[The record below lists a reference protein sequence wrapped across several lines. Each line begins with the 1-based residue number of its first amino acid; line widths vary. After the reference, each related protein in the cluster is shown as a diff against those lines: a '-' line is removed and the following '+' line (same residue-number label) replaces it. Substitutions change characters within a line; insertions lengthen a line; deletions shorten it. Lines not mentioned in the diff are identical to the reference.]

1 MQFHKGSVDVIEP
14 GKSGGGLTEYI
25 QHHLTHNQMIP
36 GQPMNPAN
44 FNWDSWGVALGL
56 GLLFV
61 LWFALY
67 ARKATSGV
75 PTKGQA
81 FVEMIVEFVDGQVK
95 DTYHGDR
102 RSITPLALTIFMWVV
117 FMNTMD
123 LLPLDLAG
131 WLVQTFAGEEAAH
144 HTYARVVPTA
154 DLNTT
159 LGISTG
165 VFFVLIGHALAAK
178 GGKGFGKELL
188 TAPFHAHGLV
198 AQIILAPI
206 NLGMNIIEW
215 LVKPI
220 SLAMRLFGN
229 MYGGEL
235 VFMLIAGL
243 MAGWVTFLPG
253 VLANAAWGI
262 FHILIIVLQAFI
274 FMILT
279 VVYIA
284 GARESH

>member
-1 MQFHKGSVDVIEP
+1 VSE
-14 GKSGGGLTEYI
+14 SNSSGGLTEYI
-25 QHHLTHNQMIP
+25 THHLGHNSVQLV
-36 GQPMNPAN
+36 GDGALGR
-44 FNWDSWGVALGL
+44 FNLDSWGIGLVLGL
-56 GLLFV
+56 AFV
-61 LWFALY
+61 AWFAFF
-67 ARKATSGV
+67 ARKATAGV

-81 FVEMIVEFVDGQVK
+81 FVELVMEFVDGQVK
-95 DTYHGDR
+95 DTFHGDR

-123 LLPLDLAG
+123 LIPLDLPSFLVTHIAG
-131 WLVQTFAGEEAAH
+131 AEAAEH
-144 HTYARVVPTA
+144 SHFRMVPTA
-154 DLNTT
+154 DLMTPAA
-159 LGISTG
+159 LSVS
-165 VFFVLIGHALAAK
+165 VFFILIGHALAAK
-178 GGKGFGKELL
+178 GGMGLGKEFL
-188 TAPFHAHGLV
+188 TAPFHAHGPAAIV
-198 AQIILAPI
+198 LAPV
-206 NLGMNIIEW
+206 NLAMNIIEW

-243 MAGWVTFLPG
+243 MASWVTWVPG
-253 VLANAAWGI
+253 ILANTAWAI
-262 FHILIIVLQAFI
+262 FHILIILLQGFI

>member
-1 MQFHKGSVDVIEP
+1 MSEQTG
-14 GKSGGGLTEYI
+14 SGGLNEYI
-25 QHHLTHNQMIP
+25 KHHLTHNTTEVF
-36 GQPMNPAN
+36 GGS
-44 FNWDSWGVALGL
+44 FHFDSWAVALALGL
-56 GLLFV
+56 MFITWFGL
-61 LWFALY
+61 A

-75 PTKGQA
+75 PSKGQA
-81 FVEMIVEFVDGQVK
+81 FVEMIVEFIDGQVK
-95 DTYHGDR
+95 DTFHGDR
-102 RSITPLALTIFMWVV
+102 RSVTPLALTIFMWVV

-123 LLPLDLAG
+123 LIPLDLPG
-131 WLVQTFAGEEAAH
+131 WLVHTTAGAEAAH
-144 HTYARVVPTA
+144 HTYFRAVPTA

-159 LGISTG
+159 FALSVS
-165 VFFVLIGHALAAK
+165 VFFILIGHSISAK
-178 GGKGFGKELL
+178 GALGFGKELL
-188 TAPFHAHGLV
+188 TAPFHGHGV
-198 AQIILAPI
+198 MQIVLAPV
-206 NLGMNIIEW
+206 NLLMNIIEW

-243 MAGWVTFLPG
+243 LGSWATFVPG
-253 VLANAAWGI
+253 IFANAAWAI
-262 FHILIIVLQAFI
+262 FHILIILLQAFI

>member
-1 MQFHKGSVDVIEP
+1 VSES
-14 GKSGGGLTEYI
+14 SGGGLTGYI
-25 QHHLTHNQMIP
+25 QHHLTHNQAVH
-36 GQPMNPAN
+36 GAPADPSN
-44 FNWDSWGVALGL
+44 FNWDSWGVALAL

-61 LWFALY
+61 LWFGRA
-67 ARKATSGV
+67 ARKATAGV
-75 PTKGQA
+75 PGKAQA
-81 FVEMIVEFVDGQVK
+81 FVELIVEFVDGQVR
-95 DTYHGDR
+95 DTFHGDR
-102 RSITPLALTIFMWVV
+102 RSVTPLALTIFMWIV

-123 LLPLDLAG
+123 LIPLDLPG
-131 WLVQTFAGEEAAH
+131 FFIKLVGGEEAAH
-144 HTYARVVPTA
+144 HTYFRLVPTA

-159 LGISTG
+159 LGISAS
-165 VFFVLIGHALAAK
+165 VFLILIGHAWSAK
-178 GGKGFGKELL
+178 GGMGFGKELL
-188 TAPFHAHGLV
+188 TAPFHAHGIGAV
-198 AQIILAPI
+198 ILAPV
-206 NLGMNIIEW
+206 NLVMNIIEW

-253 VLANAAWGI
+253 VIANAAWGI
-262 FHILIIVLQAFI
+262 FHILIILLQAFI